1 MPQYDAII
9 IGAGNGGL
17 SAALTLAQAGKKVAV
32 FEKHNIPGGC
42 GTSFC
47 RGRFEFEVAL
57 HQLSSMGTPEN
68 PGDLRKLFDE
78 YGITDK
84 IDWIQIESLYKI
96 NLPGGKGV
104 ALPADREKA
113 EQTLIKAFPAEK
125 EAIHKYY
132 ETVWEFNR
140 EIIAFTKKSAE
151 SSRKGKKSGEPPA
164 LKKLIM
170 KALFPKLYPTLAKY
184 AVKSTDDV
192 LNEFFKSKEL
202 QLCLSAY
209 WCFMGMPPE
218 RFPFTILARCTYIYT
233 EDKPFYLRGGSQVI
247 SQALTEAIKKA
258 GGSVF
263 FNTGIQKILL
273 ENGKASGVIDENGER
288 YRCKKVISNISPTAT
303 YANLLDEKDMPKAA
317 REYLKAYT
325 VGISAL
331 TCFIGLDC
339 PPEKV
344 GFTDSFNLTYDSLDA
359 NRDFM
364 NSYELNT
371 AIDPIV
377 STCYTVDDPKVSPA
391 GTSIVTAGTLKYGEA
406 WEKLSPEQYYKAKYD
421 AANTIIDRLEK
432 RYPAFRSHIEELEV
446 ATPLTHMRY
455 LNHPGGA
462 IYGYEQDLKSSVF
475 FYPRDTF
482 IPNLDFASG
491 WVNTCGFGPNYLY
504 GNSVAKKILKEWD

>member
-1 MPQYDAII
+1 MADYDVIV

-17 SAALTLAQAGKKVAV
+17 SAAVTFAQAGKKVAV

-57 HQLSSMGTPEN
+57 HQLSSMGTAEK
-68 PGDLRKLFDE
+68 PGDLRVLFDQ

-104 ALPADREKA
+104 ALPADRYKA
-113 EQTLIKAFPAEK
+113 EETLIKAFPEEK
-125 EAIHKYY
+125 DAIHRYY
-132 ETVWEFNR
+132 ETVWKFNR
-140 EIIAFTKKSAE
+140 EIIAFTAKSAN
-151 SSRKGKKSGEPPA
+151 SSGEPSSI
-164 LKKLIM
+164 KKLVM

-233 EDKPFYLRGGSQVI
+233 EDKPYYLRGGSQVI

-263 FNTGIQKILL
+263 FNTGVKKIVLKD
-273 ENGKASGVIDENGER
+273 GKASGIITEDGVEHT
-288 YRCKKVISNISPTAT
+288 CKKIISNISPTVT
-303 YANLLDEKDMPKAA
+303 YANLLDEKDIPKKA

-339 PPEKV
+339 PPETV
-344 GFTDSFNLTYDSLDA
+344 GFTDSFNLTYDTLDA

-371 AIDPIV
+371 EIDPIV
-377 STCYTVDDPKVSPA
+377 STCYTVDDPSVSPK

-421 AANTIIDRLEK
+421 AANTIVDRLEK
-432 RYPAFRSHIEELEV
+432 RYPGFRSHIEEMEI

-475 FYPRDTF
+475 FFPRDTF
-482 IPNLDFASG
+482 IQNLDFASG

-504 GNSVAKKILKEWD
+504 GNSVAKRILKEEW

>member
-1 MPQYDAII
+1 MADYDVIV

-17 SAALTLAQAGKKVAV
+17 SAAVTFAQAGKKVAM

-57 HQLSSMGTPEN
+57 HQLSSMGTAEK
-68 PGDLRKLFDE
+68 PGDLRVLFDQ

-104 ALPADREKA
+104 ALPADRYKA
-113 EQTLIKAFPAEK
+113 EETLIKAFPEEK
-125 EAIHKYY
+125 ESIHRYY
-132 ETVWEFNR
+132 ETVWKFNR
-140 EIIAFTKKSAE
+140 EIIAFTAKSAN
-151 SSRKGKKSGEPPA
+151 SSGEPSSI
-164 LKKLIM
+164 KKLIM

-233 EDKPFYLRGGSQVI
+233 EDKPYYLRGGSQVI

-263 FNTGIQKILL
+263 FNTGVKKIVLKD
-273 ENGKASGVIDENGER
+273 GKASGIITEDGVEHT
-288 YRCKKVISNISPTAT
+288 CKKIISNISPTST
-303 YANLLDEKDMPKAA
+303 YANLLDEKDIPKKA

-339 PPEKV
+339 PPETV
-344 GFTDSFNLTYDSLDA
+344 GFTDSFNLTYDTLDA

-371 AIDPIV
+371 EIDPIV
-377 STCYTVDDPKVSPA
+377 STCYTVDDPSVSPK

-421 AANTIIDRLEK
+421 AANTIVDRLEK
-432 RYPAFRSHIEELEV
+432 RYPGFRSHIEEMEV

-475 FYPRDTF
+475 FFPRDTF

-504 GNSVAKKILKEWD
+504 GNSVAKRILKEEW